1 MKKTIIFLL
10 ITLVL
15 SLFSTV
21 TASASEYMNI
31 EDIETDIKDELK
43 SIIDDDTLDILG
55 DFGLNNFDFAD
66 VYNLSFKN
74 ISEFFS
80 ETLKEKIKSSFK
92 LFFELLSVVL
102 ISGAVASLFR
112 SRSEENFINFLS
124 VIIIIL
130 LSVSGISS
138 TLSAT
143 VSVLQLSGKFMLS
156 FVPIYTLIISLS
168 GNAASALTYNTF
180 VIGFAE
186 FMSAFITSGFTDLLG
201 MFFCLSI
208 SFSLNSSVNTGR
220 FISAVNRAVSTVLG
234 LTASVFTGFLSIKN
248 ILSASVDSVSVKGI
262 RFLIGSLIPIV
273 GSSIS
278 EAYSSLI
285 GSINLIKGSVAVIGI
300 LVIVIINV
308 PVIFETLSFY
318 ISFSMLSFVSD
329 SVNASGVGDVF
340 RCISCGVRIL
350 LLFCV
355 FEMFV
360 LIISTG
366 ILLSVKNGG

>member
-15 SLFSTV
+15 SLSSTV

-102 ISGAVASLFR
+102 ISGAVTSLFR
-112 SRSEENFINFLS
+112 SRSEGNFINFLS